1 MPDYAADLAKYTQTV
16 DAEKIDKLVKHL
28 GIALRTQDG
37 SLVSTTDPE
46 EIGRIRKGF
55 ASKKLGLSPE
65 EADAAIAKVNQRM
78 AAAHFKNRVTYY
90 YLLAEETG
98 NLDKI

>member
-1 MPDYAADLAKYTQTV
+1 MTDYAADLAKYTKEV
-16 DAEKIDKLVKHL
+16 DQEKIEKLIKHL

-37 SLVSTTDPE
+37 SLVSVTDPE
-46 EIGRIRKGF
+46 EIDRIRKGF
-55 ASKKLGLSPE
+55 ATKKLGLT
-65 EADAAIAKVNQRM
+65 ADQADEAIAKVNAKM